1 MSAYK
6 KIECEIVD
14 KNSLLN
20 ALSSLGFK
28 PICYTEPEQLTGF
41 KGDKRNEKANIVIP
55 KDQVNHFTGAS
66 NDIGFIWDA
75 ENKKYKMIVSDY
87 DQAHKMHDRII
98 QSYVKVV
105 LEEALAKNGFKIKV
119 NVEDETLLQRR
130 ITDLNIVARKI
141 I

>member
-28 PICYTEPEQLTGF
+28 PICYTEPEQITGI
-41 KGDKRNEKANIVIP
+41 KGDKRNEKANIIIP

-66 NDIGFIWDA
+66 NDIGFLWDA
-75 ENKKYKMIVSDY
+75 ENKKYEMIVSDY

-119 NVEDETLLQRR
+119 NVEDDILLQRR

>member
-14 KNSLLN
+14 KKFLLD
-20 ALSSLGFK
+20 ALESLGFE
-28 PICYTEPEQLTGF
+28 PICYTEPVNLTGY
-41 KGDKRNEKANIVIP
+41 KGDTRDEKANIIIP
-55 KDQVNHFTGAS
+55 KEQVNHFTGAS
-66 NDIGFIWDA
+66 NDIGFLWDA
-75 ENKKYKMIVSDY
+75 ENKKYEMIVSEY

-98 QSYVKVV
+98 QAYVKVV
-105 LEEALAKNGFKIKV
+105 LEQALAKNGFKIKV
-119 NVEDETLLQRR
+119 NIEQDALLQRK

>member
-14 KNSLLN
+14 KNSLLS

-28 PICYTEPEQLTGF
+28 PICYTEPEQLTGY
-41 KGDKRNEKANIVIP
+41 KGDKRNDKANIIIP

-66 NDIGFIWDA
+66 NDIGFLWDA
-75 ENKKYKMIVSDY
+75 ENKKYEMIVSDY

-119 NVEDETLLQRR
+119 NVEDDILLQRR